1 MVSPGVEPR
10 PPQTADADAA
20 TPEPQWPAA
29 RAAPAARKQE
39 LKQQDNY
46 LYIYIY
52 IYIFLHIYYIYIY
65 IPQTVSTVGAL
76 VVYFLY
82 GCLLPWISLLCG
94 HKLFAQT
101 AVPPRL
107 VDAGV

>member
-1 MVSPGVEPR
+1 VSPGVEPR

-52 IYIFLHIYYIYIY
+52 IYISTHILYIYIHSPNSFY
-65 IPQTVSTVGAL
+65 RRGSGGVFSVWVSPSVDFPTVRPQTFCTDCGPSQVS
-76 VVYFLY
+76 
-82 GCLLPWISLLCG
+82 
-94 HKLFAQT
+94 
-101 AVPPRL
+101 
-107 VDAGV
+107 